1 MNNSLDTKNRIN
13 KRINYVKD
21 RNHFIDDEILNTSFH
36 KIGNSKINDN
46 ELFKF
51 LNKDQ
56 EREVVSQFQLERLKM
71 KQRSP
76 NDFEQFINS
85 TQ

>member
-1 MNNSLDTKNRIN
+1 MNNSLDNKNRIN

-21 RNHFIDDEILNTSFH
+21 RTNLIDDEILNISLH
-36 KIGNSKINDN
+36 KVGNSKINDN

-51 LNKDQ
+51 LNKDE

-71 KQRSP
+71 K
-76 NDFEQFINS
+76 
-85 TQ
+85 